1 MLIKSPGYLGTHLNK
16 LPTLHRLIIK
26 LAHPE
31 KCQNS
36 HLRMICMWL
45 RSTRTSLSVYAG
57 LERIAMS
64 AHLYVK
70 LARDPTWAML
80 PSILM
85 SRTSIKM
92 SRRRKFR
99 SLSPPRKSSR
109 SCLSRSRHLYL
120 RRRNSIHRGR
130 RNNKILSLVT
140 AKPWRG
146 CASTWRSIIPSET
159 RAAQSGSF
167 VKAFPQK
174 F

>member
-36 HLRMICMWL
+36 HLRMTCMWL
-45 RSTRTSLSVYAG
+45 KSTRTSPSVFAG

-64 AHLYVK
+64 ARLYVK

-92 SRRRKFR
+92 LKRRKFR
-99 SLSPPRKSSR
+99 SLNPLRKSSL
-109 SCLSRSRHLYL
+109 SCLSRSRHLHP
-120 RRRNSIHRGR
+120 RTRNSIHRGR
-130 RNNKILSLVT
+130 RNNKILRLVT

-146 CASTWRSIIPSET
+146 CASTWRSIILSET

-167 VKAFPQK
+167 VKASPQK